1 VSGLNSSHVKDGYI
15 AIKTKKRKKF
25 VEIPLFNR
33 ALRLIR
39 EYENEKL
46 FAKPLKQSNSR
57 VNTDIEDLM
66 EIAGIRKHIPFHC
79 SRHLFAIN
87 SLILEISLLVVSD
100 IFYLYLILIPFL
112 PFLVDNHSVL
122 ALVNQLIL

>member
-1 VSGLNSSHVKDGYI
+1 MEVETLHKLYDGGTLSERLSGTLIYFLFSCYTGLRFSDVSRLNSSHVKDGYI

-57 VNTDIEDLM
+57 V
-66 EIAGIRKHIPFHC
+66 KF
-79 SRHLFAIN
+79 
-87 SLILEISLLVVSD
+87 
-100 IFYLYLILIPFL
+100 
-112 PFLVDNHSVL
+112 
-122 ALVNQLIL
+122 